1 MTTTFEAIKR
11 AVERLSPEELAE
23 FKCWLA
29 GFEARASTVD
39 RLDQFGV
46 EALRLKGKLA
56 YFPSEALADYGRRFA
71 EFEGQPSMADR
82 LDRFAIEALRIKG
95 K

>member
-1 MTTTFEAIKR
+1 MRTTFEAIKR
-11 AVERLSPEELAE
+11 AVEQLSPEELAE
-23 FKCWLA
+23 FKRWLTE
-29 GFEARASTVD
+29 FEARASRAD
-39 RLDQFGV
+39 RLDQFNV

-56 YFPSEALADYGRRFA
+56 CFPPEALADYGRRFS
-71 EFEGQPSMADR
+71 EFEGQPSTADR

>member
-1 MTTTFEAIKR
+1 MTSFEVVKQ

-29 GFEARASTVD
+29 EFETRASIAD
-39 RLDQFGV
+39 RLDQLGI

-56 YFPSEALADYGRRFA
+56 YFSPEALADYGRRFA
-71 EFEGQPSMADR
+71 EFERQSSNADR
-82 LDRFAIEALRIKG
+82 LDRFAMEALRIKG